1 MSKDEAGR
9 QPLERVEVPDAP
21 TPRPGGYWY
30 QGSDHAP
37 SSVEVLN
44 LLRRYR
50 ESERRMRS
58 RTRESMSMGET
69 DLLALRYVLRAQSAG
84 ELLRQ
89 RDLARE
95 LDISAASVSVLV
107 DRLIRDGYVRRVPF
121 PSDRRS
127 VAIEPTISGDHEV
140 RETLS
145 EMHRR
150 MLETVETLTEV
161 ERAAVAKFL
170 SGLITSVD

>member
-1 MSKDEAGR
+1 MLKEEHGHQEDSPG
-9 QPLERVEVPDAP
+9 L
-21 TPRPGGYWY
+21 RPGGYWY
-30 QGSDHAP
+30 QDTAHAP

-50 ESERRMRS
+50 ESERKMRS
-58 RTRESMSMGET
+58 RTRDSMSMGET
-69 DLLALRYVLRAQSAG
+69 DLLALRHVLRAQAAG

-107 DRLIRDGYVRRVPF
+107 DRLIRDEYVRRVPF

-127 VAIEPTISGDHEV
+127 VAIQPTIAGDHEV

-150 MLETVETLTEV
+150 MLAAVETLTEA
-161 ERAAVAKFL
+161 ERAAAAKFL
-170 SGLITSVD
+170 NGLIASVD